1 MIKVLK
7 TDLFRLIKSKAFYVY
22 PIFILVIVILGNILA
37 AYVKEMEEET
47 DTQGGLTVTV
57 YEEGTE
63 TDIVNA
69 DIEIKTGKAVT
80 DSEKEKLTVKIS
92 TVEFF
97 GNYFNGEILLF
108 LGIVLVIFCTCET
121 RFGFVKNAAGSVS
134 DRGFM
139 PLSKMI
145 IGIVITVIYILEYAA
160 IYASVQLIMALIRG
174 NKIEYEALPVGDGPK
189 FVEFLLITALVYITF
204 IAMTTALHELTHNR
218 ALGIVLAFVFSTSL
232 LEQLLEG
239 LMSLLQRF
247 LGVFEGV
254 EIKKYMLMTNVY
266 DGYLSEN
273 YHPGTTIVLS
283 LVYIAVFTF
292 LAVFISRKKEIR

>member
-7 TDLFRLIKSKAFYVY
+7 TDLFRLLKSKAFYVY

-160 IYASVQLIMALIRG
+160 IYASVQLITALISG

-189 FVEFLLITALVYITF
+189 FVEFLLITALVYIAF
-204 IAMTTALHELTHNR
+204 IAMTTALHELMHNR
-218 ALGIVLAFVFSTSL
+218 ALGIVLAFVFSTTL

-292 LAVFISRKKEIR
+292 LAVFISKKKEIR

>member
-7 TDLFRLIKSKAFYVY
+7 TDLFRLFKSKAFYVY

-47 DTQGGLTVTV
+47 DTQGGLTATV

-63 TDIVNA
+63 TDIINA

-160 IYASVQLIMALIRG
+160 IYASVQLITALISG

-189 FVEFLLITALVYITF
+189 FVEFLLITALVYIAF

-218 ALGIVLAFVFSTSL
+218 ALGIVLAFVFSTTL

-292 LAVFISRKKEIR
+292 LAVFISKKKEIR

>member
-160 IYASVQLIMALIRG
+160 IYASVQLITALISG

-218 ALGIVLAFVFSTSL
+218 ALGIVLAFVFSTTL

-292 LAVFISRKKEIR
+292 LAVFISKKKEIR

>member
-22 PIFILVIVILGNILA
+22 PTFILVIVILGNILA

-160 IYASVQLIMALIRG
+160 IYASVQLITALISG

-189 FVEFLLITALVYITF
+189 FVEFLLITALVYIAF

-218 ALGIVLAFVFSTSL
+218 ALGIVLAFVFSTTL

-292 LAVFISRKKEIR
+292 LAVFISKKKEIR

>member
-7 TDLFRLIKSKAFYVY
+7 TDLFRLFKSKAFYVY

-189 FVEFLLITALVYITF
+189 FVEFLLITALVYIAF
-204 IAMTTALHELTHNR
+204 IAMTIALHELTHNR
-218 ALGIVLAFVFSTSL
+218 ALGIVLAFVFSTTL

-292 LAVFISRKKEIR
+292 LAVFISKKKEIR